1 MHSNKVEVSHGEVDE
16 IWAEDDKQEL
26 VFQQEVQVD
35 SKVLDSQYHDVV
47 DTQVQVHEVQLVE
60 AQEEVDGI
68 KEKDG
73 KR

>member
-1 MHSNKVEVSHGEVDE
+1 MSHGEVDE

>member
-1 MHSNKVEVSHGEVDE
+1 MSHGEVDE

-60 AQEEVDGI
+60 AQQEVDGI